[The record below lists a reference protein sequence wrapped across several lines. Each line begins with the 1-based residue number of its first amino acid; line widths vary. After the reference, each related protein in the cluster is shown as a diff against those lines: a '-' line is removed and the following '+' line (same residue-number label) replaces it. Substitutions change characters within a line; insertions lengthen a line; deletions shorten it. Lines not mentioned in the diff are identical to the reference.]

1 MGFEHLGLDRAILD
15 SIDAMGFKEPTPVQE
30 KAIPAILAGRDLIGA
45 SQTGTGKTGAFVLP
59 LVQNVLHHSEK
70 DKVKVLI
77 IVPTRELASQIDQQ
91 IEGMSYFTDCTSC
104 AIYGGGSGSDFD
116 REKKALQT
124 GADIII
130 GTPGR
135 LISHLSLGY
144 VDTSTIAHFVLDEAD
159 KMLEMGFYEDIV
171 RIANF
176 LPEKRQNILFSAT
189 MPRKILDLAKKMLS
203 DPVQIEFAVS
213 KPAEG
218 IIQVAYLVYD
228 KNKTVL
234 LKHLLAEKELNRVL
248 IFASTKRDV
257 KQIRK
262 ELKSINA
269 VVGEVHSDLEQ
280 TEREETLRD
289 FKNMKIQV
297 IVATDVLSRGIDIED
312 IEIVINYSVPS
323 DGEDYVHR
331 IGRTARASKT
341 GLAITLISEDD
352 IDKFMRIERLIERE
366 VQKVNTPA
374 SIGESPDY
382 KVRSR
387 SRSKGKYRPKGKSNY
402 KGKPGKKR

>member
-1 MGFEHLGLDRAILD
+1 MGFEQLGLEQAILE
-15 SIDAMGFKEPTPVQE
+15 SIDAMGFKDPTPVQE
-30 KAIPAILAGRDLIGA
+30 KAIPAILEGRDIIGA

-59 LVQNVLHHSEK
+59 LVQKVLLNPEK
-70 DKVKVLI
+70 QRVKVLI
-77 IVPTRELASQIDQQ
+77 IVPTRELANQIDQQ

-135 LISHLSLGY
+135 LISHLNLGY
-144 VDTSTIAHFVLDEAD
+144 VDTSSIEHFVLDEAD
-159 KMLEMGFYEDIV
+159 KMLEMGFYEDII
-171 RIANF
+171 RIAGF

-189 MPRKILDLAKKMLS
+189 MPKRILELAKKMLH
-203 DPVQIEFAVS
+203 DPVQIEFKVS

-228 KNKTVL
+228 KNKIPL
-234 LKHLLAEKELNRVL
+234 IKHLLSDKELNRVL
-248 IFASTKRDV
+248 IFASTKKNV

-262 ELKSINA
+262 ELKNIKA

-280 TEREETLRD
+280 SEREETLRE
-289 FKNMKIQV
+289 FRNKNIQV

-312 IEIVINYSVPS
+312 IEIVINYNVPS

-352 IDKFMRIERLIERE
+352 IQKFMRIEKLIERS
-366 VQKVNTPA
+366 VQKVNTP
-374 SIGESPDY
+374 SHIGESPEFNT
-382 KVRSR
+382 KFK
-387 SRSKGKYRPKGKSNY
+387 SRSKGRN
-402 KGKPGKKR
+402 KPGRKKYQKKPRHNN